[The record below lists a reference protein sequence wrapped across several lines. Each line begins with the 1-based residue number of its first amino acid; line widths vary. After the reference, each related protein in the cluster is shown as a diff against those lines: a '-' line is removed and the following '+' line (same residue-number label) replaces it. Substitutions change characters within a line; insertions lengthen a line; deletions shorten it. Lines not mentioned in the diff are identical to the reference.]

1 MEFVRVFNG
10 DLILHSSFFIKKSR
24 TAKDVRVFN
33 EDLILHSSFFIL
45 HLNKT
50 DEHQIK

>member
-1 MEFVRVFNG
+1 MEF
-10 DLILHSSFFIKKSR
+10 
-24 TAKDVRVFN
+24 VRVFN